1 MRTPRID
8 LRDHCAQR
16 RPTVV
21 TAIAPLASDVPPG
34 RLSQVSALRLVGRR
48 RAQAIMSCRRR
59 DWRICPR
66 PAPAVQTAQTKTTSM
81 STDGPRSATPI
92 VARVGS
98 VSAGKLAF
106 QASFISAFIDMSVM

>member
-34 RLSQVSALRLVGRR
+34 RLSQVSA
-48 RAQAIMSCRRR
+48 
-59 DWRICPR
+59 
-66 PAPAVQTAQTKTTSM
+66 
-81 STDGPRSATPI
+81 ATPGWETSRPGNH
-92 VARVGS
+92 VLP
-98 VSAGKLAF
+98 SA
-106 QASFISAFIDMSVM
+106 